1 MTATADGFD
10 AGPLPRDALMTPGV
24 TRLIGGVNA
33 AGGVLAFIALLSS
46 YGLAERLVAGQE
58 ASGPGDLAEQTLH
71 WWGPDLTVTLSMTL
85 MIVGAAAGA
94 VGSII
99 QQSIIFAHRAG
110 LRTLERGFVY
120 WYVLRPI
127 WSALLGAVAVIAANT
142 GFISIGDETTSSA
155 GVTVLVTT
163 GCLAGLFTDKALDRL
178 RSMLGA
184 SHPSTVSTPGSVKG
198 PDNPG

>member
-1 MTATADGFD
+1 VTVTAQNAD
-10 AGPLPRDALMTPGV
+10 AGSPALSQTLMTPKI

-33 AGGVLAFIALLSS
+33 AGGALAFIALLSS
-46 YGLAERLVAGQE
+46 YGLAERMVVRQE
-58 ASGPGDLAEQTLH
+58 ASGSSGLAEQTLH
-71 WWGPDLTVTLSMTL
+71 WWGPDVTVTLSMTL

-110 LRTLERGFVY
+110 FQTLQRGFVY
-120 WYVLRPI
+120 WYVLRPV
-127 WSALLGAVAVIAANT
+127 WSALLGAVVVIAANA

-155 GVTVLVTT
+155 GVTVLVTL

-178 RSMLGA
+178 RSLLGA
-184 SHPSTVSTPGSVKG
+184 NDPATVVTPGAA
-198 PDNPG
+198 PGVTS